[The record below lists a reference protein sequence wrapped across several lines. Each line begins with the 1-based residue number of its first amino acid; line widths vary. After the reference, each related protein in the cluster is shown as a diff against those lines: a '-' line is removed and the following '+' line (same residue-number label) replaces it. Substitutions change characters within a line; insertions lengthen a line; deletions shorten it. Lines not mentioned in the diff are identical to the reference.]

1 MVFYQNWD
9 FIFNDLKVSQMKSQA
24 IDGKNSPEGSDIFFY
39 GKIYSY
45 IIISHWKHV
54 RTDAWHQPLQTLF
67 LTDN

>member
-1 MVFYQNWD
+1 
-9 FIFNDLKVSQMKSQA
+9 MKSQA

-54 RTDAWHQPLQTLF
+54 RTYAWHQPLQTLF